1 MIKDIAFLG
10 PEGTFTHEVASK
22 ISNDLLACDSINH
35 VMDAVIS
42 GKCSK
47 GVVPIENSIEGSVN
61 IILDLLVHSY
71 DLMIEKEI
79 IYPINHN
86 LLAPKGVE
94 LKDITD
100 VFSHPQALAQCH
112 NYLIEHNIKPHQTLS
127 TAIASKKINNF
138 KNSASIGTLKSA
150 KIYGLNVVEKNIQ
163 DVDNNETRFVVIS
176 NHDSRPSSNDK
187 TSIVFSLYDDKP
199 GGLYEILSIFAN
211 NHINL
216 SKIES
221 RPSKQGL
228 GKYIFFIDMYGHR
241 KNEKISEIL
250 NEVRNNTSFFKIL
263 GSYPVFES

>member
-1 MIKDIAFLG
+1 ML
-10 PEGTFTHEVASK
+10 
-22 ISNDLLACDSINH
+22 SNNLLTCDSINH

-61 IILDLLVHSY
+61 ITLDLLVHSY
-71 DLMIEKEI
+71 DLLIEKEI
-79 IYPINHN
+79 IFPINHN
-86 LLAPKGVE
+86 LLAPKGVQLE
-94 LKDITD
+94 DITD

-112 NYLIEHNIKPHQTLS
+112 NYLIKHNIKPHQTLS
-127 TAIASKKINNF
+127 TAAASKKISNIEH
-138 KNSASIGTLKSA
+138 SASIGTLKSA
-150 KIYGLNVVEKNIQ
+150 ELYGLNVLEKNIQ

-228 GKYIFFIDMYGHR
+228 GKYIFFIDLYGHR
-241 KNEKISEIL
+241 KNDKICRVLDKVSK
-250 NEVRNNTSFFKIL
+250 NTSFFKVL
-263 GSYPVFES
+263 GSYPVFKHY